1 MIYQDH
7 TGKLVDNC
15 PHCGHSD
22 RAAIQRQKDH
32 DRMALKVA
40 LCTWGIGFLMGA
52 ITFAFN

>member
-15 PHCGHSD
+15 PHCGHND

-32 DRMALKVA
+32 DRMALKAA